1 MKKPNEFK
9 LAVRN
14 FNSFK
19 NSFYKEIK
27 KEQNENLVKK
37 ML

>member
-1 MKKPNEFK
+1 MKNTEFK

-19 NSFYKEIK
+19 IRFTKK
-27 KEQNENLVKK
+27 LKEQNENLVKK

>member
-1 MKKPNEFK
+1 MNLLVSEILIPLKI
-9 LAVRN
+9 
-14 FNSFK
+14 
-19 NSFYKEIK
+19 FYKEIK